1 MGGWLANK
9 MTEGLLGVNAR
20 EVSFITDYFR
30 SGTGLPN
37 LVSDQKDGG
46 QYIRNR
52 KGMAG
57 LLMTYNVPSKNTTQE
72 TCSSLSVLLASF
84 QKRLSSSQIQSQ
96 TSHNRHQATTSCLT
110 IPRRQTSHFELRR

>member
-1 MGGWLANK
+1 

-20 EVSFITDYFR
+20 EISALFVIDYFR

-37 LVSDQKDGG
+37 LASDQKDGG

-84 QKRLSSSQIQSQ
+84 QKRLSSSHIQSQ
-96 TSHNRHQATTSCLT
+96 TYTIAIKQLRRALRCLDV
-110 IPRRQTSHFELRR
+110 ELRISS